1 MFSRRKCLVAAV
13 VALAMTMLALAP
25 ASASAGGRSPV
36 GVQASCGQHSQAW
49 IKAFGYGILHS
60 DIPNGTLQVPAGT
73 PIYHTGIVVPGTRI
87 RFQYV
92 NLDANTTFFISSAPA
107 SGNCVVPHEQAV
119 LDTSIFGGT
128 RWGVGALYVAW
139 EDNQL
144 HSVILGTLIVT

>member
-13 VALAMTMLALAP
+13 IAMAMAMLALAP
-25 ASASAGGRSPV
+25 VSASAAGRSPV

-60 DIPNGTLQVPAGT
+60 DIPNGTLQVPAGV